1 MDPGPRGAVIPAGQ
15 EEEAA
20 KMEMA
25 SVFEEIAAHN
35 AAMSEVEVSIA
46 PNAVVTVELAAIK
59 IALTVVQDASV
70 PEIVAIKPPIL
81 AVLVASNVAVP
92 VRLIVERA
100 ALRSLGEVRGAGW
113 AVRRAAEVRGAR
125 WAVRHAAE
133 VRGTGRAAATPA
145 TASRVPSCVAPGPT
159 TGRTSNVL
167 IRGHLTR
174 PALEMISRP
183 ANCKT

>member
-1 MDPGPRGAVIPAGQ
+1 
-15 EEEAA
+15 
-20 KMEMA
+20 MEMA

-35 AAMSEVEVSIA
+35 AAMSEVEISIA

-59 IALTVVQDASV
+59 IALTVVQGASV
-70 PEIVAIKPPIL
+70 PEIVAIKPSIL
-81 AVLVASNVAVP
+81 AVFVASNVAVP

-145 TASRVPSCVAPGPT
+145 TGRDAATPATATATAS
-159 TGRTSNVL
+159 
-167 IRGHLTR
+167 
-174 PALEMISRP
+174 
-183 ANCKT
+183 